1 MRPVITIIAILL
13 MPVAGCG
20 VYSFTGAT
28 VEGKNINIHVI
39 ENRAQT
45 VAPSLS
51 PVLSGKIRNRILSQT
66 GLAPVNSEAADY
78 DLTGFI
84 KNYNYTV
91 SGLQNTQQ
99 ASQNRL
105 TIEVEITFKN
115 KLNDK
120 ANFTQSFTRFAD
132 FPPDQSPQSIE
143 GRLFEDIGTQLADDI
158 FNKAFVNW

>member
-1 MRPVITIIAILL
+1 MRAILIIIFIL
-13 MPVAGCG
+13 LPLAGCG

-28 VEGKNINIHVI
+28 IEGKSINIHVI

-45 VAPSLS
+45 IAPSLS
-51 PVLSGKIRNRILSQT
+51 PVLSGKVRNRILSQT
-66 GLAPVNSEAADY
+66 GLAPRNSDEADY
-78 DLTGFI
+78 DLSGFI

-91 SGLQNTQQ
+91 AGLQSNQQ
-99 ASQNRL
+99 ATQNRL

-115 KLNDK
+115 KLNEK
-120 ANFTQSFTRFAD
+120 ADFTQTFTRFAD
-132 FPPDQSPQSIE
+132 FPSDQSPQAVE